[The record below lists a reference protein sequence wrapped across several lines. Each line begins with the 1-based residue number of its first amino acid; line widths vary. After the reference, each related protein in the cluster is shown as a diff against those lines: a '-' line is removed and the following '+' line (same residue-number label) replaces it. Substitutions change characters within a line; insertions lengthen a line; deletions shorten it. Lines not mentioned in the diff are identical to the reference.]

1 MTDARSSS
9 ATRTC
14 SSGGP
19 RGARTARS
27 SSSTPAASGSR
38 STATTGRR
46 TRSCDDDGNVEF
58 RRVDYD
64 WQASADALR
73 ERYGDPE
80 WVGIVTGRIERARLN
95 AG

>member
-1 MTDARSSS
+1 M
-9 ATRTC
+9 
-14 SSGGP
+14 
-19 RGARTARS
+19 
-27 SSSTPAASGSR
+27 
-38 STATTGRR
+38 
-46 TRSCDDDGNVEF
+46 DDDGNVEF